1 MAQTI
6 MYPPAANS
14 PVMYLAG
21 ALTASSTEATVTDA
35 SAYSGIELP
44 VPLTLGTGEG
54 AETVLCT
61 AISGN
66 ALTIRRALEGTA
78 ASWPAGTAV
87 ARNFCAL
94 DHRALADNIRDLDG
108 AKAAKAHASQHGADG
123 SDPISPSDIG
133 AASYEA
139 YSQTVLTV
147 QEHILDAAAHVTA
160 SDKTAWNGK
169 ASGTHASQHEAGA
182 SDEIKKLNLDK
193 YAELVGALTGAAI
206 DFDLAPVLTV
216 TLSGDTTFT
225 AISGTVPTGYAKS
238 GVLLLTTGDTAPT
251 VTFPSNVVWAED
263 MEIKANSTH
272 EIVFRKYPGLEK
284 WIASCSA
291 TVAAGNPLLG

>member
-1 MAQTI
+1 MAQTT
-6 MYPPAANS
+6 MYPPVANS

-21 ALTASSTEATVTDA
+21 ALTASSTEATVADA
-35 SAYSGIELP
+35 SAYSGVELP
-44 VPLTLGTGEG
+44 FPLTLGTGEG

-66 ALTIRRALEGTA
+66 ALTLRRALEGTA

-87 ARNFCAL
+87 SRNFCAL
-94 DHRALADNIRDLDG
+94 DHRALADNIRDLDS
-108 AKAAKAHASQHGADG
+108 AKAAKAHASQHGANG

-147 QEHILDAAAHVTA
+147 QEHISDADVHVTT
-160 SDKTAWNGK
+160 SDKTAWNSK
-169 ASGTHASQHEAGA
+169 ASGTHASQHEAGGA
-182 SDEIKKLNLDK
+182 DEIKKLNLDK
-193 YAELVGALTGAAI
+193 YTERVGVLTGTTI

-216 TLSGDTTFT
+216 TLSGDTTF
-225 AISGTVPTGYAKS
+225 ASISGTVPTGYAKS
-238 GVLLLTTGDTAPT
+238 GVMLLTTGDTAPT
-251 VTFPSNVVWAED
+251 VTFPSNVVWVED

-291 TVAAGNPLLG
+291 TVTAGNSLLG